1 MHEADIVVVG
11 GGLAGSLASAM
22 LARKGFDVVL
32 VDPHAVYPPDLRCEK
47 VDALHLEMLQRT
59 GLAELILA
67 AGTRYDDLWVAR
79 FGRIVEKRREHQ
91 YGILY
96 DTLVNATR
104 AAIPENAVFI
114 RGKVT
119 GIANSANRQVVTT
132 STGEEISARLAIIAN
147 GLNSGLR
154 NALGM
159 TREDLHKCHCV
170 TVAFSL
176 KPVGRSSFDFPAL
189 TYFTDCA
196 AHRIAYITLFPIGDV
211 MRANVMTYR
220 AMDDPWLKDMR
231 EDPQQGLL
239 PLMPS
244 LGEFLGA
251 AEVVG
256 PVLVRP
262 ADLYVTHPNGQAGVV
277 LVGDAFATSC
287 PAAGTGCGKVF
298 TDVERLCNVHVPQW
312 MATEGMGA
320 EKIAQFYAD
329 PVKVSWDRH
338 SAEKAFRMRS
348 VATDE
353 GFSWRVARWARRVKW
368 TAVHTGRD
376 ALARMTLGSP

>member
-1 MHEADIVVVG
+1 MREPDILVVG
-11 GGLAGSLASAM
+11 GGLAGSLATAM
-22 LARKGFDVVL
+22 LARDGYDVVV
-32 VDPHAVYPPDLRCEK
+32 VDPHSVYPPDLRCEK

-79 FGRIVEKRREHQ
+79 FGRIVEKKREHQ

-104 AAIPENAVFI
+104 AAIPASAVFVK
-114 RGKVT
+114 GKVT
-119 GIANSANRQVVTT
+119 GITNSADRQIVTT
-132 STGEEISARLAIIAN
+132 STGEEFSARLAIIAN

-159 TREDLHKCHCV
+159 RRDDLHKCHCV
-170 TVAFSL
+170 CVAYSL
-176 KPVGRSSFDFPAL
+176 KPVGRSEFDFPAL
-189 TYFTDCA
+189 TYFADCA
-196 AHRIAYITLFPIGDV
+196 AHRLAYITLFPIGDV

-220 AMDDPWLKDMR
+220 AMDDPWLKEMR
-231 EDPQQGLL
+231 NDPQDALL
-239 PLMPS
+239 SLMPQ
-244 LGEFLGA
+244 LGQFIGG

-256 PVLVRP
+256 AVQVRP
-262 ADLYVTHPNGQAGVV
+262 SDLYVTRAVEQPGVV

-298 TDVERLCNVHVPQW
+298 TDVERLCNIHVPKW
-312 MATEGMGA
+312 MATDGMGT

-329 PVKVSWDRH
+329 PVKVAWDRH
-338 SAEKAFRMRS
+338 SAEKAVHMRS
-348 VATDE
+348 VATDA
-353 GFSWRVARWARRVKW
+353 GFRWSVGRLARRVKW
-368 TAVHTGRD
+368 MAVRTGRD
-376 ALARMTLGSP
+376 ALARINPSSP